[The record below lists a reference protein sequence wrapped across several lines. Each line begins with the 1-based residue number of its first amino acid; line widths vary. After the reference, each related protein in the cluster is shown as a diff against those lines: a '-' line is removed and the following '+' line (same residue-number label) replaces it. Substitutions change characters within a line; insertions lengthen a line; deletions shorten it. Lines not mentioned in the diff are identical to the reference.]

1 LSNPAPETSRPT
13 DPLGLI
19 TGGEAVITGTVVC
32 GTVIATA
39 AGQITSISAL
49 SAAIIGSVVLYFLAH
64 VHAEVLGSSIAH
76 GHHPAAAIRHAFAH
90 SAPMVIASLVP
101 VAVLVAAD
109 ALGAQLRM
117 AALLALAATAGLLAF
132 YSFLAAHRRRA
143 SRLEQ
148 VVSGSVGLALG
159 LLIIALKTVL

>member
-1 LSNPAPETSRPT
+1 
-13 DPLGLI
+13 
-19 TGGEAVITGTVVC
+19 
-32 GTVIATA
+32 
-39 AGQITSISAL
+39 
-49 SAAIIGSVVLYFLAH
+49 
-64 VHAEVLGSSIAH
+64 
-76 GHHPAAAIRHAFAH
+76 
-90 SAPMVIASLVP
+90 MVIASLVP